1 MAGDVFSILTFAHLW
16 FSAQQLTAYLLTGHL
31 LSTHRTDVT
40 DLLIEFASKLLGIIL
55 CIRYVHKYK
64 ISFKLY
70 VVVWLINLYSS
81 PLPHTY
87 NVLDMSVDT
96 AIGKAKVGIVKLV
109 SFVLLH
115 LLSHALMMLRLQLCC
130 LLNT

>member
-64 ISFKLY
+64 ISFKSY

-87 NVLDMSVDT
+87 NVLECQS
-96 AIGKAKVGIVKLV
+96 IQRLGKQ
-109 SFVLLH
+109 
-115 LLSHALMMLRLQLCC
+115 RLEL
-130 LLNT
+130 